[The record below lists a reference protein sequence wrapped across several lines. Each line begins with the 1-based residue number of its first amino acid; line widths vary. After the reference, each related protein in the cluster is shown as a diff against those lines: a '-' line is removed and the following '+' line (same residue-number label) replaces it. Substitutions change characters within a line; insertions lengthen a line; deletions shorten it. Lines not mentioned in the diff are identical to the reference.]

1 MAPVKNESVVAE
13 QQPIA
18 RRPIGLLSISLSRLL
33 TSNIP
38 SQVSILSKSRYH
50 ADSLATDQIGQDCY
64 RCIPDSHSV
73 SPTSSNA
80 RKHSLE
86 YFSTMMVATYST
98 DSAFSIQFELSYFD
112 EVACNGPI
120 NLDHVRSFHA
130 FTRSEDAL
138 RRMKV

>member
-18 RRPIGLLSISLSRLL
+18 RRLIGLLSISLSRLL
-33 TSNIP
+33 TFNVP

-50 ADSLATDQIGQDCY
+50 ADSLATDQIGN
-64 RCIPDSHSV
+64 RCVPDSHSV

-98 DSAFSIQFELSYFD
+98 YSAFSIQFELSYFD

>member
-1 MAPVKNESVVAE
+1 MAQAKNESVVVV

-18 RRPIGLLSISLSRLL
+18 RRLIGLLSISLPRWF
-33 TSNIP
+33 TFNVTTE
-38 SQVSILSKSRYH
+38 VSILSKSRCH
-50 ADSLATDQIGQDCY
+50 ADSIATDQIGNKCA
-64 RCIPDSHSV
+64 PGSHSV

-80 RKHSLE
+80 KKHFLK

-98 DSAFSIQFELSYFD
+98 YSAFSIQFELSYFD

-120 NLDHVRSFHA
+120 NLDHVRSFHVV
-130 FTRSEDAL
+130 TRSEDAL